1 MPLPADYGREARL
14 RVGVKGKEDMEGES
28 KRN

>member
-1 MPLPADYGREARL
+1 MPLPADYGRGVRL
-14 RVGVKGKEDMEGES
+14 RVGVKGKEDMEGKS

>member
-1 MPLPADYGREARL
+1 MPLPADLGRGARP
-14 RVGVKGKEDMEGES
+14 RDGVKGKEDMEGES